1 MYTYVLGARGE
12 RTRSLRG
19 VIRER
24 RTGDMGREKERER
37 EIEKQRAVRSVEE
50 EGRENDA
57 TPLEGCGRGYEGATE
72 EEGHWDARNES
83 LLVPR
88 RNGALGRPNRRGT
101 KARRVPAR
109 ERGVRIGQWKERER
123 EASGRMREREETGG
137 YDRRTARR
145 VINNRAAAPALFP
158 SLALALALARLLPLS
173 SLRVYR
179 CLPPRSPPPLLFF
192 FLLSMVS
199 RVRASLE
206 TAYRSRQKT
215 LGCSLTLDRR
225 RLPRARRIDDG
236 HYNASGNEG
245 RRIFIFER
253 NRFLF

>member
-1 MYTYVLGARGE
+1 
-12 RTRSLRG
+12 
-19 VIRER
+19 
-24 RTGDMGREKERER
+24 
-37 EIEKQRAVRSVEE
+37 
-50 EGRENDA
+50 
-57 TPLEGCGRGYEGATE
+57 
-72 EEGHWDARNES
+72 
-83 LLVPR
+83 
-88 RNGALGRPNRRGT
+88 
-101 KARRVPAR
+101 
-109 ERGVRIGQWKERER
+109 
-123 EASGRMREREETGG
+123 MREREETGG

-158 SLALALALARLLPLS
+158 SLALALAHLLPLS

-253 NRFLF
+253 KQVSILIRFTVSVFRTVWR